1 MFSHLL
7 ILFCKHLLSTY
18 YVSDTLLAIEKTS
31 VFTVWWI
38 FARFYAKG
46 VYISLLRRPW
56 QINTNWVSKP
66 TEVILS
72 QLWRLEIW
80 DQRASRAPLLPK
92 DPGRPPLSV
101 SSFWCSQ
108 QSLAFLGLNLQWPWS
123 LQSRSASSH
132 GLLPSVCSN
141 SPLLIRIPVTELWLT
156 LIQCD
161 LLCTW
166 LHLPR
171 PCFQTRLCSQIP
183 GDMNLWRA
191 FFSGSVQCPWTV
203 LPDSHNCP
211 LG

>member
-72 QLWRLEIW
+72 QLWSAEVQNKMLATRSLQRLW
-80 DQRASRAPLLPK
+80 GTLCSTLLSWFQCCRRSLALLGLQLYHFTFCLHLHMLFSPCVCFLFLH
-92 DPGRPPLSV
+92 GH
-101 SSFWCSQ
+101 
-108 QSLAFLGLNLQWPWS
+108 QSL
-123 LQSRSASSH
+123 
-132 GLLPSVCSN
+132 
-141 SPLLIRIPVTELWLT
+141 
-156 LIQCD
+156 D
-161 LLCTW
+161 
-166 LHLPR
+166 
-171 PCFQTRLCSQIP
+171 
-183 GDMNLWRA
+183 
-191 FFSGSVQCPWTV
+191 
-203 LPDSHNCP
+203 
-211 LG
+211 